1 MAEEI
6 CNINEWNYKNLD
18 LIEECFEHYK
28 KACVLIAGASSSG
41 KSYISDEL
49 KCFLEGRGYRCCI
62 LSTDSYNKG
71 ISGIIA
77 DKVNDKYFNS
87 ELPNMPKIRQKIK
100 DVIITA
106 DFENKFSPENLDK
119 IKQQLEGLLPSEK
132 SEEFVSLLPEE
143 YKIINFDED
152 SVYDLKSVLSD
163 ILSLLNGEKIIK
175 KEYSKIISEQCGDGS
190 YIDGNDYN
198 VIIVDGLYAISD
210 DIVHNLSAV
219 QTISNFV
226 ESDHKTLFLRRILR
240 DEKITSA
247 NSLFTVPL
255 YFGAVMDGYKNT
267 VLPSKKNADIVLNNS
282 ITFDELRH
290 GELFSNKLKLK
301 IEDRA
306 FVDFLLNMA
315 QSVSYVY
322 QRDLYFSADSEN
334 DEHSNLLRVRSVSSD
349 GENFTLSSLVHKGS
363 QKLRR
368 DGKVLRPINILVKD
382 GDLNKIYSNEQ
393 DLIKAFANADLKVS
407 RTIMKKRTRIVINGE
422 KFTIDEF
429 GNSAYVEVN
438 PECNSAICKFLLK
451 NGKVCNTFYEI
462 AVNNLHS

>member
-6 CNINEWNYKNLD
+6 CGINEWNYKNLD

-41 KSYISDEL
+41 KSFIGEEL
-49 KCFLEGRGYRCCI
+49 KGFLEGRGYKCCV

-77 DKVNDKYFNS
+77 DKVNANYFNS
-87 ELPNMPKIRQKIK
+87 ALPNMPKIRQKIK

-106 DFENKFSPENLDK
+106 DFEDKFSPENLEK
-119 IKQQLEGLLPSEK
+119 IRPQLEGLLPGNQAD
-132 SEEFVSLLPEE
+132 EFVSLLPLE
-143 YKIINFDED
+143 YKVINFDED
-152 SVYDLKSVLSD
+152 SVYDLKSVRAD
-163 ILSLLNGEKIIK
+163 ILALLNGEKIIK

-190 YIDGNDYN
+190 FIDGNDYN
-198 VIIVDGLYAISD
+198 VIIVDGLYAIND
-210 DIVHNLSAV
+210 DIVQNLAGA
-219 QTISNFV
+219 QIISNFV
-226 ESDHKTLFLRRILR
+226 ESDNKTLFLRRILR
-240 DEKITSA
+240 DAKTTSA

-255 YFGAVMDGYKNT
+255 YFGAVMNGYKST

-301 IEDRA
+301 IDDKA
-306 FVDFLLNMA
+306 FVDFLFNMA
-315 QSVSYVY
+315 QSTSYIY
-322 QRDLYFSADSEN
+322 QRDLYFSDDSEN
-334 DEHSNLLRVRSVSSD
+334 DEHSNLLRVRSVSQD
-349 GENFTLSSLVHKGS
+349 GKNFTLSSLVHKGA

-382 GDLNKIYSNEQ
+382 GDLNKIYGSEQ
-393 DLIKAFANADLKVS
+393 ELVKAFSNANLKVS
-407 RTIMKKRTRIVINGE
+407 RTIVKKRTRIVINGE
-422 KFTIDEF
+422 KFTIDQF
-429 GNSAYVEVN
+429 DNSAYVEVN
-438 PECNSAICKFLLK
+438 PECDSAICKFLLK